1 MCCEVVPRI
10 AKCWYITMALQPT
23 LMHACM
29 HAQLIHNPLETNRTE
44 LCLTLSDLRG
54 YIILHCTI
62 YTVHAVVFKIEHN
75 KLVIDMSL
83 TIVSVIRNS

>member
-23 LMHACM
+23 LM